1 MLRYRIEKL
10 QEALEELGHET
21 LAQHENLKKG
31 SAHAEYVLSR
41 GETMLMIQDELKR
54 ILKEEIK

>member
-1 MLRYRIEKL
+1 MLRYRIEKTPRS
-10 QEALEELGHET
+10 AGRAGARNPST
-21 LAQHENLKKG
+21 ARKFKKG